1 MLSPTSHAES
11 ERRPTVDSFGERL
24 RQYVA
29 VPADVTT
36 PSASALAV
44 DIRTFPWIR
53 RLAADYAFAFAN
65 VAPFYAGDP
74 ATPAAWADTI
84 ARSRSLQRQPAEIAK
99 VIAAQQERRN
109 APPAAR
115 EAGAKLADPAT
126 RVIITGQQ
134 AGLFGGP
141 LFTLLKAIT
150 TMKLAAQVSKEHR
163 VPVVPV
169 FWIDA
174 EDHDWPEVSGC
185 TVLDS
190 EFAPTTVRLADLPGA
205 GTQPIARLNL
215 TDAISPA
222 LDALESALPETE
234 FRSDVLNA
242 LRAAYQ
248 PGRGMATSFGIFLEH
263 VLGPHGLVVYDSSDP
278 ATKPLAREVFAR
290 ELSEPGNTAR
300 LANRA
305 GEALVAKGYH
315 SQATLPDGT
324 VSVFHLNAQ
333 RAPIRIEGNTAHIG
347 EETKTLAEVIDEAR
361 QHPEHFSPNVLL
373 RPLVQDTIFP
383 TICYV
388 AGPNELAYLG
398 QLKDVYAHFGIP
410 MPLMYQRATATLA
423 DSATLRFFNKSGL
436 PLTALRAQ
444 DESALNQLLE
454 AQLPPTVEHS
464 LTGLSS
470 LIDERMSEMTVAVQ
484 QIDPTLEGAVK
495 STLGKLQHEV
505 QALHNKVIQAAKRK
519 DETLRRQFQRAQA
532 LTFPQ
537 GHPQEREVGFV
548 WFLNRYGPALVD
560 RLMEELP
567 LAMGHHHVL
576 TI

>member
-1 MLSPTSHAES
+1 VGGM
-11 ERRPTVDSFGERL
+11 VDSFGDRL

-29 VPADVTT
+29 VPADVATT
-36 PSASALAV
+36 TSSLAV

-53 RLAADYAFAFAN
+53 RLASDYAFNFQN
-65 VAPFYAGDP
+65 VAPFFAGDP

-84 ARSRSLQRQPAEIAK
+84 KRSQSFARQPAETAR
-99 VIAAQQERRN
+99 VIAAQQEARN
-109 APPAAR
+109 APGAAR
-115 EAGAKLADPAT
+115 ESAARLADPAT
-126 RVIITGQQ
+126 RVVITGQQ

-150 TMKLAAQVSKEHR
+150 TMKLAAQVSKDHR

-205 GTQPIARLNL
+205 GSLPIARLSLNDNI
-215 TDAISPA
+215 TAA
-222 LDALESALPETE
+222 LDQLAAALPDTE
-234 FRSDVLNA
+234 FKSDIVTA
-242 LRAAYQ
+242 LRSAYV
-248 PGRGMATSFGIFLEH
+248 PGRSMATSFGVWMEH

-278 ATKPLAREVFAR
+278 AAKAIARDTFVK
-290 ELSEPGNTAR
+290 ELSQPGHTAR
-300 LANRA
+300 IAAKA

-315 SQATLPDGT
+315 AQATLADGT
-324 VSVFHLNAQ
+324 VSVFHLNAE
-333 RAPIRIEGNTAHIG
+333 RASIRIEGDQAHVG
-347 EETKTLAEVIDEAR
+347 DLTMAASQLIDEAR
-361 QHPEHFSPNVLL
+361 THPEHFSPNVLL
-373 RPLVQDTIFP
+373 RPLVQDTVFP

-398 QLKDVYAHFGIP
+398 QLKDVYAHFGVP
-410 MPLMYQRATATLA
+410 MPLFYQRGTATLA
-423 DSATLRFFNKSGL
+423 DSATLRFLSKTEL
-436 PLTALRAQ
+436 PITALRAQ

-454 AQLPPTVEHS
+454 SQLPPTVEHA
-464 LTGLSS
+464 LTAVQS
-470 LIDERMSEMTVAVQ
+470 LIDERMAAVAAAVP

-495 STLGKLQHEV
+495 STQGKLQHEV
-505 QALHNKVIQAAKRK
+505 EALHNKVIQAAKRR
-519 DETLRRQFQRAQA
+519 DDTLRRQFQRAQA

-560 RLMEELP
+560 RLLAELP
-567 LAMGHHHVL
+567 LAMGHHWVL

>member
-1 MLSPTSHAES
+1 MLS
-11 ERRPTVDSFGERL
+11 PTVDSFSKRL

-29 VPADVTT
+29 VPADVTPT
-36 PSASALAV
+36 SASTLAV

-53 RLAADYAFAFAN
+53 RLASDYAFAYSN

-74 ATPAAWADTI
+74 ATHGAWAETI
-84 ARSRSLQRQPAEIAK
+84 ARSRAFKRQPAEIAR
-99 VIAAQQERRN
+99 VIAAQLERRG

-115 EAGAKLADPAT
+115 ESAARLADPAT

-150 TMKLAAQVSKEHR
+150 TMKLAAQVTRDHR
-163 VPVVPV
+163 SPVVPV

-205 GTQPIARLNL
+205 GTQPIARLAL
-215 TDAISPA
+215 TDAILPA
-222 LDALESALPETE
+222 LDQLEQALPETE
-234 FRSDVLNA
+234 FRPELMAA

-248 PGRGMATSFGIFLEH
+248 PGRGMATAFGAFLEQ
-263 VLGPHGLVVYDSSDP
+263 VLGPHGLVVSDSSDP
-278 ATKPLAREVFAR
+278 ATKPLARDVFVREV
-290 ELSEPGNTAR
+290 SEPGNTAR
-300 LANRA
+300 IAGRA

-315 SQATLPDGT
+315 AQATLADGT

-333 RAPIRIEGNTAHIG
+333 RAPIRVDGNKAYVG
-347 EETKTLAEVIDEAR
+347 ETTMAQAQLVEEAR
-361 QHPEHFSPNVLL
+361 EHPEHFSPNVLL
-373 RPLVQDTIFP
+373 RPLVQDTVFP

-398 QLKDVYAHFGIP
+398 QLKEVYAHFGVP
-410 MPLMYQRATATLA
+410 MPLMYQRGTATLA
-423 DSATLRFFNKSGL
+423 DSATIRFLTKYDL

-454 AQLPPTVEHS
+454 SQLPPTVEQA
-464 LTGLSS
+464 LTAVSS
-470 LIDERMSEMTVAVQ
+470 LIDERMGDVATAVP

-505 QALHNKVIQAAKRK
+505 QALHNKVIQAAKRR
-519 DETLRRQFQRAQA
+519 DDTLRRQFQRAQA

-560 RLMEELP
+560 RLMDELP

>member
-1 MLSPTSHAES
+1 M
-11 ERRPTVDSFGERL
+11 
-24 RQYVA
+24 
-29 VPADVTT
+29 
-36 PSASALAV
+36 AV

-74 ATPAAWADTI
+74 ATSSAWADTI
-84 ARSRSLQRQPAEIAK
+84 ARSRSRHRQPAEIAR
-99 VIAAQQERRN
+99 VIAAQQERRG
-109 APPAAR
+109 APTAAR
-115 EAGAKLADPAT
+115 ESAARLADPAT
-126 RVIITGQQ
+126 RVVITGQQ

-163 VPVVPV
+163 VQVVPV

-205 GTQPIARLNL
+205 GTLPIARLVL
-215 TDAISPA
+215 TDNIHPA
-222 LDALESALPETE
+222 LDHLQRALPETE
-234 FRSDVLNA
+234 FRAGVISA
-242 LRAAYQ
+242 LREAYL
-248 PGRGMATSFGIFLEH
+248 PGRSMAAAFGVFLEH

-278 ATKPLAREVFAR
+278 ATKPLARDVFVR
-290 ELSEPGNTAR
+290 ELKEPGNAAR
-300 LANRA
+300 LAGRA
-305 GEALVAKGYH
+305 GDALVARGYH
-315 SQATLPDGT
+315 AQATLADGT
-324 VSVFHLNAQ
+324 VSVFHLNAE
-333 RAPIRIEGNTAHIG
+333 RAAIRIDGTNALVGDVKMPLPQLVEEATA
-347 EETKTLAEVIDEAR
+347 
-361 QHPEHFSPNVLL
+361 HPEHFSPNVLL
-373 RPLVQDTIFP
+373 RPLVQDIVFP

-398 QLKDVYAHFGIP
+398 QLKEVYAHFAIP
-410 MPLMYQRATATLA
+410 MPLMYERATATLA
-423 DSATLRFFNKSGL
+423 DSATLRFLTKYDL

-454 AQLPPTVEHS
+454 SQLPPTVEQS
-464 LTGLSS
+464 LAAVSS
-470 LIDERMSEMTVAVQ
+470 LLEERMAAVAAAVP

-505 QALHNKVIQAAKRK
+505 HTLHNKVIQAAKRR
-519 DETLRRQFQRAQA
+519 DDTLRRQFQRAQA

-560 RLMEELP
+560 RLTDELP

>member
-1 MLSPTSHAES
+1 M
-11 ERRPTVDSFGERL
+11 VDSFGDRL

-29 VPADVTT
+29 VPAEFATT
-36 PSASALAV
+36 TSSLAV

-53 RLAADYAFAFAN
+53 RLASDYAFNFQN
-65 VAPFYAGDP
+65 VAPFFAGDP

-84 ARSRSLQRQPAEIAK
+84 KRSQSFARQPAETAR
-99 VIAAQQERRN
+99 VIAAQQESRN
-109 APPAAR
+109 APAAAR
-115 EAGAKLADPAT
+115 ESAARLADPAT
-126 RVIITGQQ
+126 RVVITGQQ

-150 TMKLAAQVSKEHR
+150 TMKLAAQVSKDHR

-205 GTQPIARLNL
+205 GSLPIARLSLNDNI
-215 TDAISPA
+215 TAA
-222 LDALESALPETE
+222 LDQLAAALPDTE
-234 FRSDVLNA
+234 FKSDIITA
-242 LRAAYQ
+242 LRSAYV
-248 PGRGMATSFGIFLEH
+248 PGRSMATSFGVWMEH

-278 ATKPLAREVFAR
+278 AAKAIARDTFVK
-290 ELSEPGNTAR
+290 ELSQPGHTAR
-300 LANRA
+300 IAAKA

-315 SQATLPDGT
+315 AQATLADGT
-324 VSVFHLNAQ
+324 VSVFHLNAE
-333 RAPIRIEGNTAHIG
+333 RASIRIEGDQAHVG
-347 EETKTLAEVIDEAR
+347 DLTMAASQLIDEAR
-361 QHPEHFSPNVLL
+361 THPEHFSPNVLL
-373 RPLVQDTIFP
+373 RPLVQDTVFP

-398 QLKDVYAHFGIP
+398 QLKDVYAHFGVP
-410 MPLMYQRATATLA
+410 MPLFYQRGTATLA
-423 DSATLRFFNKSGL
+423 DSATLRFLSKTEL
-436 PLTALRAQ
+436 PITALRAQ

-454 AQLPPTVEHS
+454 SQLPPTVEHA
-464 LTGLSS
+464 LTAVQS
-470 LIDERMSEMTVAVQ
+470 LIDERMAAVAAAVP

-495 STLGKLQHEV
+495 STQGKLQHEV
-505 QALHNKVIQAAKRK
+505 EALHNKVIQAAKRR
-519 DETLRRQFQRAQA
+519 DDTLRRQFQRAQA

-560 RLMEELP
+560 RLLAELP
-567 LAMGHHHVL
+567 LAMGHHWVL

>member
-1 MLSPTSHAES
+1 MISPS
-11 ERRPTVDSFGERL
+11 VDIASNRL

-29 VPADVTT
+29 VPADVSAA
-36 PSASALAV
+36 SASSLAV

-53 RLAADYAFAFAN
+53 RLASDYAFDFQK
-65 VAPFYAGDP
+65 VAPFFAGDP

-84 ARSRSLQRQPAEIAK
+84 ARSQSFARQPADTAR
-99 VIAAQQERRN
+99 VIAAQQAERN
-109 APPAAR
+109 APAAAR
-115 EAGAKLADPAT
+115 ESAARLADPAT

-134 AGLFGGP
+134 AGVFGGP

-150 TMKLAAQVSKEHR
+150 TMKLAAQVSREHR

-185 TVLDS
+185 TVLDG
-190 EFAPTTVRLADLPGA
+190 EFVPATVRLADLPGS
-205 GTQPIARLNL
+205 GSLPIARLTLND
-215 TDAISPA
+215 TIQSA
-222 LDALESALPETE
+222 LDQLQTSLPDTE
-234 FRSDVLNA
+234 FKSEIMTA
-242 LRAAYQ
+242 LRAAYA
-248 PGRGMATSFGIFLEH
+248 PGRGMATSFGVWMEH

-278 ATKPLAREVFAR
+278 AAKALARDVFVKEV
-290 ELSEPGNTAR
+290 SQPGHTAR
-300 LANRA
+300 IAAKA
-305 GEALVAKGYH
+305 GEQLVAKGYH
-315 SQATLPDGT
+315 AQATLADGT
-324 VSVFHLNAQ
+324 VSLFHLNAE
-333 RAPIRIEGNTAHIG
+333 RAPVKIDGDKVEIG
-347 EETKTLAEVIDEAR
+347 ERTLTHAQLVDEAT

-373 RPLVQDTIFP
+373 RPLVQDTVFP

-398 QLKDVYAHFGIP
+398 QLKEVYAHFGIP
-410 MPLMYQRATATLA
+410 MPLFYQRGSATLA
-423 DSATLRFFNKSGL
+423 DSATLRFLSKYEL
-436 PLTALRAQ
+436 PITALRAQ

-454 AQLPPTVEHS
+454 SQLPPTVEHA
-464 LTGLSS
+464 LTSVQS
-470 LIDERMSEMTVAVQ
+470 LINERMAAVGAAVP

-505 QALHNKVIQAAKRK
+505 QALHNKVIHAAKRR
-519 DETLRRQFQRAQA
+519 DDTLRRQFQRAQA

-560 RLMEELP
+560 RLMDEMP
-567 LAMGHHHVL
+567 LAMGHHWVL
-576 TI
+576 VI